1 VCSTAR
7 ISQVNVALLTHP
19 LVSFDPYKGVKAN
32 QRHLVLGGQTVLW
45 SETTDETNVDSK
57 IWPRA
62 AAIAEIYWSGGGD
75 NGFPL
80 GK

>member
-1 VCSTAR
+1 MCSTAR
-7 ISQVNVALLTHP
+7 IAQANATLIIHS
-19 LVSFDPYKGVKAN
+19 LVSFDPYKGVKTS
-32 QRHLVLGGQTVLW
+32 QRHLVLGGETVLW

-62 AAIAEIYWSGGGD
+62 AAIAEIYWSGGRD